1 MPPGGSGMV
10 AAIDGLVGEHR
21 CVLGENI
28 DPRLESA
35 VGRLD
40 GKGPVPHAIPT
51 KAVAAGLSPSAFL
64 ACLKTLVVSRAARSW
79 RARVAY
85 GMRLDWS
92 GMALAIDDH
101 ADVQKDATSSA
112 AASCRS

>member
-1 MPPGGSGMV
+1 MPSLPNPSRR
-10 AAIDGLVGEHR
+10 D
-21 CVLGENI
+21 CN
-28 DPRLESA
+28 
-35 VGRLD
+35 
-40 GKGPVPHAIPT
+40 
-51 KAVAAGLSPSAFL
+51 PSAFL

-79 RARVAY
+79 RARVTY

-112 AASCRS
+112 AAVLLVVTEP

>member
-1 MPPGGSGMV
+1 MV

-51 KAVAAGLSPSAFL
+51 KAVAAGLQSERLLGLLENPRVGDPPALPKQTDCSGGRL
-64 ACLKTLVVSRAARSW
+64 QLRHEYRPVGERA
-79 RARVAY
+79 
-85 GMRLDWS
+85 
-92 GMALAIDDH
+92 
-101 ADVQKDATSSA
+101 K
-112 AASCRS
+112 